1 MDLEVVEDRGD
12 YMGYNELNEAIWKR
26 AVDDDIASV
35 NELVY
40 NRAWNAAYTIYTLHT
55 KHTEPLLM
63 DDDKFKKFKEDIEAF
78 IDLKN
83 KDLVHRIKELVYE
96 EYEEWPL
103 NKRNK
108 KDKDQIYNDL
118 YKELLML
125 TIDFAK
131 VRMLNTYRRL

>member
-1 MDLEVVEDRGD
+1 
-12 YMGYNELNEAIWKR
+12 MGYDELNEAIWAR

-40 NRAWNAAYTIYTLHT
+40 SRAWNAAYTIYTLNT
-55 KHTEPLLM
+55 KDAEPLLM
-63 DDDKFKKFKEDIEAF
+63 DDVKFSKFKKDIKAF

-96 EYEEWPL
+96 ESEEWPL

-108 KDKDQIYNDL
+108 KDKDQQYNDL

-125 TIDFAK
+125 TIEFAK
-131 VRMLNTYRRL
+131 TRMMNTYRRL

>member
-1 MDLEVVEDRGD
+1 MTDNYSDLF
-12 YMGYNELNEAIWKR
+12 NAIWTR

-40 NRAWNAAYTIYTLHT
+40 NRAWNAAYTIYTIHT

-63 DDDKFKKFKEDIEAF
+63 DDIKFKKFKKDIKAF
-78 IDLKN
+78 IELKN
-83 KDLVHRIKELVYE
+83 KDILHRIQELVFE
-96 EYEEWPL
+96 EADEWPL

-108 KDKDQIYNDL
+108 KDKDQQYNDL

-131 VRMLNTYRRL
+131 TRMLNTYRRL

>member
-1 MDLEVVEDRGD
+1 MTDNYSDLF
-12 YMGYNELNEAIWKR
+12 NAIWTR

-40 NRAWNAAYTIYTLHT
+40 SRAWNAAYTIYTLHT

-63 DDDKFKKFKEDIEAF
+63 DDIKFKKFKKDIKAL

-83 KDLVHRIKELVYE
+83 KDLVHIIKELVYE
-96 EYEEWPL
+96 ESEEWPL

-108 KDKDQIYNDL
+108 KDKDQTYNDL

-131 VRMLNTYRRL
+131 TRMLNTYRRL